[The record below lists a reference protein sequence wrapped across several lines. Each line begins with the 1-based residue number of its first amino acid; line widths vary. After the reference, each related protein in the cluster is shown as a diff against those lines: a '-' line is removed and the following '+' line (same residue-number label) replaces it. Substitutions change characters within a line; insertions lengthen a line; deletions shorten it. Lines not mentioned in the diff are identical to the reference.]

1 MFMLK
6 KIELMRRTKVDAK
19 KTKELIVKAAIKE
32 MSEKG
37 YSSTRLS
44 DIAKRANVTR
54 GAIYHYYENKSA
66 ILYDIHTKNKER
78 VNSMLLAFESKLES
92 PIEKMKNIY
101 MDIFNRFEEDEEFRQ
116 IEELFFKIEFATIIK
131 EDNELRSRFNKDIQD
146 YQKRIIR
153 IVKTAQKEGYFR
165 SDISAKNISLTII
178 SFYFGL
184 TMLWFT
190 NIIEFSI
197 KKQAKDYIEV
207 LFKGLEAN

>member
-1 MFMLK
+1 MLK